1 MVALTSEVRTNGR
14 SVANDNAAPELAPVP
29 CGVRLRPI
37 EPADA
42 PAIQDAFEQLS
53 PLSRYYRFHAG
64 MAHLPDDLLRKLT
77 VVDGVN
83 HVALVAIE
91 NCPEQ
96 RGEGVGI
103 ARFVRVA
110 DAPDTAE
117 IAVTVIERAQGRG
130 VARQLLAALAPI
142 ARERGIHTFTMH
154 VLSGNQRVRRM
165 AKAMGAVAKGSEAGV
180 IAFHVPVASLEAH
193 PPQAA

>member
-1 MVALTSEVRTNGR
+1 MAALLAEFRTNGR
-14 SVANDNAAPELAPVP
+14 SVANDNADASEPVP

-37 EPADA
+37 EPSDA
-42 PAIQDAFEQLS
+42 PALQDAFEHLS

-64 MAHLPDDLLRKLT
+64 MAHLPDELLRKLT

-91 NCPEQ
+91 SCPEPH
-96 RGEGVGI
+96 GAGVGV

-130 VARQLLAALAPI
+130 VARQLLAALAPL
-142 ARERGIHTFTMH
+142 ARERGIQTFTMQ
-154 VLSGNQRVRRM
+154 VLAGNQRVRRM
-165 AKAMGAVAKGSEAGV
+165 AKAMGAVARSSEAGV
-180 IAFHVPVASLEAH
+180 IAFYVPVSALEDE
-193 PPQAA
+193 PNQAA